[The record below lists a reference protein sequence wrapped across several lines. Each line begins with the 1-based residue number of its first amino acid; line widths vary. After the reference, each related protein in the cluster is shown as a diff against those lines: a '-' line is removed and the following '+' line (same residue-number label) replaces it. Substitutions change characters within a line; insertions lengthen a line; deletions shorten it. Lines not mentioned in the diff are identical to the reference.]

1 MRGVKYIGPVFDG
14 SGYGEAARNYVLAIH
29 RQGYPISVT
38 PIEFEDQKPELGEDG
53 VLLRSLC
60 ERCVEVNKVIIHST
74 RDLWHPFTH
83 KEKDKYII
91 GQTVWESTRLHPV
104 WVNACRFVDEVW
116 VPSEWNVEVFRNS
129 GVERPIIRVP
139 HTLDLP
145 EPEAISPLPVEGVGD
160 QDFVFYSIF
169 HWTERKNP
177 HGLIAT
183 YLSAFS
189 GVRNVVLA
197 LKTYLNGSADETRN
211 VWNLIEAFKKEI
223 NLHHY
228 PRIVV
233 LGATL
238 DQSEMLA
245 LHRRGDCFVLLQ
257 RAEGWGL
264 PHFEAAAMGNPVITP
279 GFGGQTDFLSS
290 ETSYLVDYTLRPVTG
305 MSWSPFYQA
314 TQYWC
319 EPDLGQAG
327 RFMRQVFADGD
338 EARERGQ
345 KARIFIREN
354 FTADRIGSQI
364 VEPLMEIDQSEPVN
378 HG

>member
-1 MRGVKYIGPVFDG
+1 M
-14 SGYGEAARNYVLAIH
+14 
-29 RQGYPISVT
+29 
-38 PIEFEDQKPELGEDG
+38 
-53 VLLRSLC
+53 
-60 ERCVEVNKVIIHST
+60 
-74 RDLWHPFTH
+74 
-83 KEKDKYII
+83 
-91 GQTVWESTRLHPV
+91 
-104 WVNACRFVDEVW
+104 
-116 VPSEWNVEVFRNS
+116 
-129 GVERPIIRVP
+129 
-139 HTLDLP
+139 
-145 EPEAISPLPVEGVGD
+145 
-160 QDFVFYSIF
+160 
-169 HWTERKNP
+169 
-177 HGLIAT
+177 
-183 YLSAFS
+183 
-189 GVRNVVLA
+189 LA

-364 VEPLMEIDQSEPVN
+364 VERLMEIDQSEPVN

>member
-74 RDLWHPFTH
+74 PDLWHPFTH

-145 EPEAISPLPVEGVGD
+145 EPEC
-160 QDFVFYSIF
+160 DF
-169 HWTERKNP
+169 P
-177 HGLIAT
+177 P
-183 YLSAFS
+183 
-189 GVRNVVLA
+189 
-197 LKTYLNGSADETRN
+197 
-211 VWNLIEAFKKEI
+211 
-223 NLHHY
+223 
-228 PRIVV
+228 PR
-233 LGATL
+233 
-238 DQSEMLA
+238 
-245 LHRRGDCFVLLQ
+245 RRG
-257 RAEGWGL
+257 R
-264 PHFEAAAMGNPVITP
+264 
-279 GFGGQTDFLSS
+279 
-290 ETSYLVDYTLRPVTG
+290 
-305 MSWSPFYQA
+305 
-314 TQYWC
+314 
-319 EPDLGQAG
+319 
-327 RFMRQVFADGD
+327 
-338 EARERGQ
+338 
-345 KARIFIREN
+345 
-354 FTADRIGSQI
+354 
-364 VEPLMEIDQSEPVN
+364 
-378 HG
+378 

>member
-1 MRGVKYIGPVFDG
+1 MSGVKYIGPVFDG

-29 RQGYPISVT
+29 RQDYPISVT
-38 PIEFEDQKPELGEDG
+38 PIEFGDQKPELGEDG
-53 VLLRSLC
+53 ALLRGLC
-60 ERCVEVNKVIIHST
+60 ERRVEVNKVIIHST
-74 RDLWHPFTH
+74 PDLWHHFAH
-83 KEKDKYII
+83 KEEDKYII

-104 WVNACRFVDEVW
+104 WVNSCTFVDEVW

-129 GVERPIIRVP
+129 GVERQIIRVP
-139 HTLDLP
+139 HTVALP
-145 EPEAISPLPVEGVGD
+145 EPEAISPLSVEGLGD
-160 QDFVFYSIF
+160 EDFVFYSIF
-169 HWTERKNP
+169 HWMERKNP
-177 HGLIAT
+177 YGLLAT

-189 GVRNVVLA
+189 GVQDVALV
-197 LKTYLNGSADETRN
+197 LKTYLSNSPDEARE
-211 VWNLIEAFKKEI
+211 VWNLIDAFKKEI

-233 LGATL
+233 LAETL
-238 DQSEMLA
+238 DPSEMLG

-290 ETSYLVDYTLRPVTG
+290 QTSYLVDYTLRPVTG

-319 EPDLGQAG
+319 EPDLHQAG
-327 RFMRQVFADGD
+327 RCMRQVFEDRNA
-338 EARERGQ
+338 ARERGQ

-354 FTADRIGSQI
+354 FTTDRIGSHI
-364 VEPLMEIDQSEPVN
+364 VERLRAIDQLR
-378 HG
+378 